1 MSTFLLQLLLAH
13 LLGDFVFQ
21 SGKMVRDKQQYG
33 LRSKLLYL
41 HLLIHLLLLLVLLQ
55 FDGRYWM
62 GMAVIILSHGLLDVL
77 KASYGHRLTEAK
89 AFLLDQACHLL
100 VLVVV
105 AYSYFPVSLEL
116 EVLFSPQV
124 LLFTTALVLVSVVA
138 AILMKH
144 LLASWE
150 VPEDQSGDS
159 IPLAGTYIGILER
172 LFVFGFLVLNQWEA
186 IGLLIAAKSI
196 FRFSDLSRAKDRK
209 LTEYVLL
216 GTFLSFGIAFLVGIG
231 YTFFAGQL

>member
-1 MSTFLLQLLLAH
+1 MSTLLLQLLLAH

-21 SGKMVRDKQQYG
+21 SGKMVRDKEQYG
-33 LRSKLLYL
+33 PGSRHLYL
-41 HLLIHLLLLLVLLQ
+41 HLLIHFLLLLVLLQ
-55 FDGRYWM
+55 QAGRYWI
-62 GMAVIILSHGLLDVL
+62 GIAVIILSHGLIDVL
-77 KASYGHRLTEAK
+77 KATHGHRLSGAK
-89 AFLLDQACHLL
+89 AFFLDQACHLL

-105 AYSYFPVSLEL
+105 AYSYFPVPLDVEALYSQQ
-116 EVLFSPQV
+116 VMLFV
-124 LLFTTALVLVSVVA
+124 TALLLVSVVA

-150 VPEDQSGDS
+150 VPEDHCGDS
-159 IPLAGTYIGILER
+159 IPYAGTYIGILER

-216 GTFLSFGIAFLVGIG
+216 GTLLSFGIAFLIGIG
-231 YTFFAGQL
+231 YTFLAGQL